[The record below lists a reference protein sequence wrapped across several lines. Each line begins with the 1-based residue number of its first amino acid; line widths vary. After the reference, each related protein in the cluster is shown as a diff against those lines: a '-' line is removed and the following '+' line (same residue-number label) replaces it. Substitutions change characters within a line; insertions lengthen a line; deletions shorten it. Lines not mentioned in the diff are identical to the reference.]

1 MKILIASDLHHEG
14 GVDEYQPP
22 SAGYDIAILAG
33 DIDSLAGL
41 GVKWA
46 KDPKTFP
53 CAKAV
58 IYVPGNHEYYGTVMQ
73 PTVGHIREWAKGS
86 VVHALDGDE
95 VVVDGVRF
103 LGCTLWTDFVMPVFV
118 PEYHRVSDVA
128 FSMQQARA
136 SLNDFHLILSEPS
149 AHRFPDPDELNRE
162 LLAWEEVK
170 ADAAVLISE
179 MRLGTLPPPGRSR
192 VDPAR
197 LTHQQLGRWTLT
209 PEETAAIHDE
219 QRAWLQKKL
228 AEPLPDGGGHPP
240 RATPGFGGP
249 TLRRERAVASV
260 RERPAGGDVRG
271 AGALG
276 PWACA
281 PQLRLPSR
289 EVPGCLQPT
298 WPLPWLA
305 GPSRSRER
313 SLRSRVRGRDLRVAS
328 CLPTRISA
336 HLPLHQSMEVSDD
349 DA

>member
-1 MKILIASDLHHEG
+1 MRILIASDLHHEG
-14 GVDEYQPP
+14 SVDEYQPP
-22 SAGYDIAILAG
+22 SEGYDVAILAG
-33 DIDSLAGL
+33 DIDSLAGFAL
-41 GVKWA
+41 KWA

-103 LGCTLWTDFVMPVFV
+103 LGCTLWTDFAMPVFV
-118 PEYHRVSDVA
+118 PQYHRVSDVA

-149 AHRFPDPDELNRE
+149 AHRFSDPDELYRE

-197 LTHQQLGRWTLT
+197 LTHQQLSRWTLT
-209 PEETAAIHDE
+209 PEETAAIHVE

-228 AEPLPDGGGHPP
+228 AEPFD
-240 RATPGFGGP
+240 GP
-249 TLRRERAVASV
+249 TVVVTHHAPHRGSVDRRYAENGLS
-260 RERPAGGDVRG
+260 PAFVSD
-271 AGALG
+271 
-276 PWACA
+276 
-281 PQLRLPSR
+281 LPEAMF
-289 EVPGCLQPT
+289 EVPVLWVHGHVHHNFDYRVGKCRVVCNPRGHFRG
-298 WPLPWLA
+298 WP
-305 GPSRSRER
+305 G
-313 SLRSRVRGRDLRVAS
+313 
-328 CLPTRISA
+328 
-336 HLPLHQSMEVSDD
+336 HLEAENEAFDPAFVVEI
-349 DA
+349 